1 MQPASPKQ
9 LDKHYTDEMSA
20 RLPPSTLVLDACVL
34 MSGLLR
40 PFLLEL
46 AKKGLFSPI
55 WNDRI
60 GLEWQRNAT
69 RMWPISADI
78 LTREWH
84 HMQADFP
91 LANMGDVSHIESEL
105 IHCDKKDRHVAA
117 AGIRAVREHHYPDTT
132 IMTWNIKDFSR
143 SELRRHQLGLSD
155 PDLLLSKWW
164 SVHEALMRESLEVV
178 IHDLFDSG
186 RRQPEPMVDLI
197 RRDRLYRLAKCY
209 ERESVSG

>member
-1 MQPASPKQ
+1 
-9 LDKHYTDEMSA
+9 MSA
-20 RLPPSTLVLDACVL
+20 LLPPSTLVLDACVL

-60 GLEWQRNAT
+60 GLEWQRNAA
-69 RMWPISADI
+69 RMWPISGDI
-78 LTREWH
+78 LAREWH
-84 HMQADFP
+84 QMQADFP
-91 LANMGDVSHIESEL
+91 LANMGDVSHIETEL
-105 IHCDKKDRHVAA
+105 VHCDKKDRHVAA
-117 AGIRAVREHHYPDTT
+117 AGIHAAREHHYPDV
-132 IMTWNIKDFSR
+132 IILTWNIKDFSR

-164 SVHEALMRESLEVV
+164 PAHEALMRESVESV
-178 IHDLFDSG
+178 IQDLFDSG
-186 RRQPEPMVDLI
+186 RRQREPMVDLI

-209 ERESVSG
+209 EREAVSG